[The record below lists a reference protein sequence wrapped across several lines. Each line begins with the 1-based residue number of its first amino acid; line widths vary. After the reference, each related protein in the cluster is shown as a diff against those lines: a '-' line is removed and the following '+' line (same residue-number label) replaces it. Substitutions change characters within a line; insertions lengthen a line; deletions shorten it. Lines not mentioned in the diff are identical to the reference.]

1 MEPPR
6 ASWRVGAID
15 RKETIDL
22 TASDG
27 APGGSERGAVEDDDA
42 YNDDDSDNE
51 FEGCT
56 TLTGVRNG
64 PKPGDE
70 PVRYRLIP
78 RADFK
83 FGEYLHRYQDD
94 FTGYLQYGKSDLGEQ
109 VGFIRHNLPRMC
121 ENLPRWPLQPTTG
134 EPSQHRIYR
143 IINIHGGTFEM
154 KALDN
159 ANGHDSR
166 RYEISRVATGFGLHH
181 NCLAC
186 FRGELDSA
194 TPRDI
199 VTGLSVVVAA
209 NDTQRNKAEKKED
222 EDVVAAPVLADGR
235 PATRLSDYDGVDSY
249 LAAVSARAEA
259 YRARRG

>member
-6 ASWRVGAID
+6 ASWRVGGVD

-27 APGGSERGAVEDDDA
+27 ALEGSERGADAYDDA

-56 TLTGVRNG
+56 TLTGMRNG

-70 PVRYRLIP
+70 PVWYRLLP
-78 RADFK
+78 NADFK
-83 FGEYLHRYQDD
+83 FGEALHRYQDD
-94 FTGYLQYGKSDLGEQ
+94 FTGYLQYGKRALGRQ
-109 VGFIRHNLPRMC
+109 VGFIRHNLPRVC
-121 ENLPRWPLQPTTG
+121 ENLPSWPFQPTTG

-159 ANGHDSR
+159 ANGHDPR
-166 RYEISRVATGFGLHH
+166 RYEFSRVATGFGYHD

-186 FRGELDSA
+186 FRGELGSA

-199 VTGLSVVVAA
+199 VTGLSVADAA
-209 NDTQRNKAEKKED
+209 MDTQRNKADKF
-222 EDVVAAPVLADGR
+222 R
-235 PATRLSDYDGVDSY
+235 
-249 LAAVSARAEA
+249 
-259 YRARRG
+259 RRG